1 MSKTILLLCLLLP
14 ISIHAQVH
22 FNTDIQNMHLWRGI
36 QVANG
41 LVVISNISITDVKSH
56 FKIGLWGGT
65 NTAGTYKE
73 FNYYASY
80 SHNGFSL
87 SFCDTYNFSDGAAY
101 NNKEFFNYS
110 AHETGRFLDALAS
123 YRFQGKYPLLISW
136 STILFGRDR
145 NISNTSNKYSS
156 YYYAEYP
163 VYKKDNWRVDLG
175 IGGAFALKEGGDNAH
190 FYGKHPGI
198 IEVNLKISRN
208 IILGNYT
215 IPVSILSMWNPE
227 ENRANFQVALTL
239 VSL

>member
-1 MSKTILLLCLLLP
+1 M
-14 ISIHAQVH
+14 
-22 FNTDIQNMHLWRGI
+22 
-36 QVANG
+36 
-41 LVVISNISITDVKSH
+41 
-56 FKIGLWGGT
+56 
-65 NTAGTYKE
+65 
-73 FNYYASY
+73 
-80 SHNGFSL
+80 
-87 SFCDTYNFSDGAAY
+87 
-101 NNKEFFNYS
+101 
-110 AHETGRFLDALAS
+110 
-123 YRFQGKYPLLISW
+123 LISW

-163 VYKKDNWRVDLG
+163 IYEKGNWRVDLG

-198 IEVNLKISRN
+198 VEVNLKISRN

-239 VSL
+239 VPL